1 LPGQR
6 HRRPDLRRPQRH
18 PLAPAGRPGIP
29 HRPCLRCHRPARDIL
44 HRPRRPRRPQAG
56 WAGVD
61 AARRR
66 RGQTPASRA
75 TAVRGRVPWPE
86 LALAA
91 LCAAAAAALVVA
103 GVSSSESSGTVEQRA
118 HAVAS
123 TLKCPVCHD
132 LSAADSPAPVAQQM
146 RAQITE
152 ELRAGRTPDQIRAE
166 FVTSYGEWIL
176 LSPPQRGL
184 DLLPWLAPAFLGCA
198 GL

>member
-1 LPGQR
+1 MNR
-6 HRRPDLRRPQRH
+6 
-18 PLAPAGRPGIP
+18 
-29 HRPCLRCHRPARDIL
+29 
-44 HRPRRPRRPQAG
+44 
-56 WAGVD
+56 
-61 AARRR
+61 
-66 RGQTPASRA
+66 
-75 TAVRGRVPWPE
+75 RVPWPE

-91 LCAAAAAALVVA
+91 LCAAAATALLVAA
-103 GVSSSESSGTVEQRA
+103 GSSSESSGTVEQRA

-198 GL
+198 GLVVTGLAIRGWTSGRVTKRISPSETVEADRHLVASALASLEDDLE